1 MDAGQRSIYS
11 KAAVLGIVALMGT
24 SAAWAAERVYK
35 DREYHVDGATLKW
48 GKDDAKFMAIHV
60 PDLANPDVA
69 APDVARKLNA
79 IAKVGGQAV
88 AYDLYGFSDD
98 GREISEAGVQALRD
112 ARHQHDWRRMN
123 AMCRLFGDD
132 APDDYRWRRNAV
144 KAAAAALQDE
154 LKVVYWIDGP
164 DCEKLIKA
172 FHREAPH
179 LVVAAYE
186 GGDVNLVRPGES
198 PEPGVPNIY
207 VGGSQ
212 PGLDGSYDV
221 VLPAGAAS
229 YELLEAASVEPVERE
244 PWEPDNSVLSEEERA
259 EGFIA
264 LFDGKTLN
272 GWHAMAGGGV
282 FVVED
287 GAITRVSGKWSQL
300 RTRDRY
306 DNFTLRLEWRMEDR
320 GNSGVFLR
328 GPRAARYSKIGME
341 FQLMNDGVMEPSNT
355 GLGAIYEAQ
364 APLTV
369 AHKPAMEWN
378 TVEITCD
385 GGHLIAWLNGVK
397 VQDIDLDAHDELQS
411 RLRDGYIAL
420 QDHGNYVQFRNIRLK
435 KL

>member
-1 MDAGQRSIYS
+1 MGAGQRGFYS
-11 KAAVLGIVALMGT
+11 AVAAMGVIALMGA
-24 SAAWAAERVYK
+24 SAAWAADRVYK
-35 DREYHVDGATLKW
+35 DREYHVEGATLKW
-48 GKDDAKFMAIHV
+48 GKDDAKFTAIHV
-60 PDLANPDVA
+60 PDLANPDVPD
-69 APDVARKLNA
+69 PDVARKLNA

-88 AYDLYGFSDD
+88 AYDLYGFSED
-98 GREISEAGVQALRD
+98 GRALSEAGVQAFRD

-132 APDDYRWRRNAV
+132 APDDFRWRRDAV
-144 KAAAAALQDE
+144 KTAAAALQDE

-172 FHREAPH
+172 FHRKAPH

-212 PGLDGSYDV
+212 PALDGSCDV
-221 VLPAGAAS
+221 ILPAGEAS
-229 YELLEAASVEPVERE
+229 YETLEAASVEPVELE
-244 PWEPDNSVLSEEERA
+244 PWEPDNSILSEDERA
-259 EGFIA
+259 QGFIA
-264 LFDGKTLN
+264 LFDGRTLN
-272 GWHAMAGGGV
+272 GWHPKDGAGV

-287 GAITRVSGKWSQL
+287 GTIARVGGKWSQL

-306 DNFTLRLEWRMEDR
+306 DNFILRLEWRMEEG

-341 FQLMNDGVMEPSNT
+341 FQLLNDGVMEPGNT

-369 AHKPAMEWN
+369 ARKPAMEWN
-378 TVEITCD
+378 TVEIKCD
-385 GGHLIAWLNGVK
+385 GAHLIAWLNGVK
-397 VQDIDLDAHDELQS
+397 VQDIDLDTHEELQS

-435 KL
+435 RL